1 MHLYGGAVGNTHVC
15 DVCGGAEFVLLSIA
29 IDKFVDDFVF
39 ADMVVVKFGAY
50 STVVGLE
57 M

>member
-1 MHLYGGAVGNTHVC
+1 MHLYEGAVGNMHVC

-29 IDKFVDDFVF
+29 IDKSVDDSVF
-39 ADMVVVKFGAY
+39 ANMVVEKFGAY
-50 STVVGLE
+50 NTVVGLK